1 MINQTYLEVQIWAS
15 SFLEENH
22 QEPEIAYHL
31 LLDLAGFSVS
41 DWVLKQNHTMPSH
54 LKAAYQSAIKRV
66 VNEDYPWQYLVG
78 KAWFYGEPFKV
89 SPATL
94 IPRQETEDLVSY
106 IIDLI
111 NKGQI
116 ANNARVLD
124 IGTGTGIIAIT
135 LKQRFPNLQVT
146 ATDISEE
153 ALSIAQQNAEEKQ
166 ITIDFRLGDL
176 FNPVIGQQFDL
187 IISNPPYLGLDETN
201 MMSKSTLLFEPELAL
216 FAEENGYQ
224 IYWRI
229 FEQLHHYIAKPGY
242 FIGEFGYRQ
251 GNLLVEGAI
260 SRLKLP
266 DATVSI
272 EQDYTGNDRILV
284 IHHS

>member
-1 MINQTYLEVQIWAS
+1 MINQTYLEVQVWAS
-15 SFLEENH
+15 SFLEENY
-22 QEPEIAYHL
+22 QDPEIAYHL

-41 DWVLKQNHTMPSH
+41 DWVLKRKHIMPRS
-54 LKAAYQSAIKRV
+54 LKDTYESAIKRV
-66 VNEDYPWQYLVG
+66 VNENYPWQYLAG
-78 KAWFYGEPFKV
+78 KAWFYGEPFRV

-106 IIDLI
+106 IIGLI
-111 NKGQI
+111 DKGKV
-116 ANNARVLD
+116 ANNARLLD

-153 ALSIAQQNAEEKQ
+153 ALSIAQQNAKDKQ
-166 ITIDFRLGDL
+166 VTIDFQLGDL
-176 FNPVIGQQFDL
+176 FDPVIGQQFDL
-187 IISNPPYLGLDETN
+187 IISNPPYIGLDETN
-201 MMSKSTLLFEPELAL
+201 VMSKSTLLFEPNLAL
-216 FAEENGYQ
+216 FAEEDGYQ

-229 FEQLHHYIAKPGY
+229 FEQLNDFLVKPGY
-242 FIGEFGYRQ
+242 FIGEFGYQQ
-251 GNLLVEGAI
+251 GENLIASAKE
-260 SRLKLP
+260 RLTLP
-266 DATVSI
+266 DAKVFI